1 MVNSGWGKIVRDL
14 RQGLSQDERYAV
26 ADHVV
31 SQLEERGDPLGP
43 RRGSKGP
50 DADRPPRVP
59 FSPFSRWGISAPV
72 FRFCLSPGQAN
83 GRPQSSA
90 GAFLSGGGQSSALHR
105 ADAYDFTLIERVE
118 LAAA

>member
-59 FSPFSRWGISAPV
+59 FSPFSNAWGISGPAFRFLSEPRTSKWEAPV
-72 FRFCLSPGQAN
+72 QRWGFSFRWRPIKCLAS
-83 GRPQSSA
+83 GRR
-90 GAFLSGGGQSSALHR
+90 L
-105 ADAYDFTLIERVE
+105 
-118 LAAA
+118 